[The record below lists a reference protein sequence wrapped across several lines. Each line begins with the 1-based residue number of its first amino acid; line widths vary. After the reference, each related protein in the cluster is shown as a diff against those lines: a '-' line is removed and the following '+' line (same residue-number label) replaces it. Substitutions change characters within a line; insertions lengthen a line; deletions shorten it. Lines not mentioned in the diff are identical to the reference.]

1 MALIV
6 LAMLAGLL
14 LASGA
19 GLVLFAGF
27 ELSGA
32 APATVV
38 FAVLAIGLIAASL
51 GVVLARHPIRSA
63 LSLVVAMFLLAAMFA
78 TLDAQLIAAL
88 QIIVYAGAIMVLF
101 LFVIML
107 LNLQAEPGFSV
118 GVRHLGV
125 GAAAGVLF
133 LLAVGRFFLGDAGAT
148 AAAGPG
154 GPGMG
159 APVPADFGGIVPI
172 GERLFTHFLLAFE
185 VTSILLLVAVVG
197 SIVLAKRNL
206 V

>member
-107 LNLQAEPGFSV
+107 LGADAIPGRQSWRTFILPITLSALLALETIYLLVIKARPAGNVLPPEEAINATENLQQ
-118 GVRHLGV
+118 LGV
-125 GAAAGVLF
+125 ALF
-133 LLAVGRFFLGDAGAT
+133 SDYLLPFE
-148 AAAGPG
+148 
-154 GPGMG
+154 
-159 APVPADFGGIVPI
+159 IV
-172 GERLFTHFLLAFE
+172 
-185 VTSILLLVAVVG
+185 SILLLAAMVG
-197 SIVLAKRNL
+197 AIVLTKKEKGERN
-206 V
+206 

>member
-1 MALIV
+1 MAIV
-6 LAMLAGLL
+6 ILAVLAGLL

-19 GLVLFAGF
+19 ALVLVAGF

-32 APATVV
+32 APATIV
-38 FAVLAIGLIAASL
+38 FAILAIGIIAASL
-51 GVVLARHPIRSA
+51 GVVLARHPVRSA

-107 LNLQAEPGFSV
+107 LNLQEEPRFTASV
-118 GVRHLGV
+118 NHLGV
-125 GAAAGVLF
+125 GSVAGVLF
-133 LLAVGRFFLGDAGAT
+133 LLAVGRFFFGRTGAT
-148 AAAGPG
+148 VAAGPG

-159 APVPADFGGIVPI
+159 AAVPADFGGIVPI
-172 GERLFTHFLLAFE
+172 GERLFTHFLLSFE
-185 VTSILLLVAVVG
+185 VTSILLLVAIVG
-197 SIVLAKRNL
+197 AVVLAKRNL